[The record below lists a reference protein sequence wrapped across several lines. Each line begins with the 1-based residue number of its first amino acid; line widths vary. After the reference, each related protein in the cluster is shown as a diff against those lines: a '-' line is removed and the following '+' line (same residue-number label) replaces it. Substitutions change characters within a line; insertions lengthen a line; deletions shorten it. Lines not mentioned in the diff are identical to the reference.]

1 MKTLDRNRLRR
12 TTKTEAVVEEG
23 GGTDIGVTDGRVTDV
38 RVTDVRVT
46 DVRVTGVNVTDV
58 RATDVRATDVN
69 TGITEVL
76 NMRVGCWRAPVHVWT
91 EPTAA

>member
-1 MKTLDRNRLRR
+1 MRR
-12 TTKTEAVVEEG
+12 TTKTEAAVGEADR
-23 GGTDIGVTDGRVTDV
+23 TDI